1 MNSNILLVDDE
12 PRFIDSL
19 HGLLK
24 HFKYDCTKASNGTEA
39 IELLKT
45 NQFDVALLDVGL
57 PDICGCT
64 VVKFITTANI
74 RTTAIMLTGLSTIE
88 TAVKAMKLGAYDFL
102 KKPINHELLIKTIGQ
117 ALRHNNLKIELQ
129 RSEQRFETLSEAAW
143 EGIIILDGES
153 IIEANSQFLKMF
165 GYTAEELHQGFSLN
179 QIFAPTSLRIARPFI
194 EREITGSCEVAGT
207 RKDGTQF
214 FTEIKSRPINYLST
228 PRQVCVIR
236 DISERVRAVEEKLV
250 LQKKLAKANKLS
262 ALGLMAG
269 SVAHDLNNILSGI
282 VSYPDLLLLQMQET
296 DRYYEQLKKIQAA
309 GKRAAAVVSDLVTIA
324 RGGASPKSVENV
336 NEIILNHL
344 GSLEHL
350 ERLGNFPHA
359 VIQTRLQKNLYNIC
373 CSPQH
378 MHKILLNLIGNSLE
392 VVEENGMIQ
401 ISTDNCKFSHPMAI
415 DQPGGAQKSDYVKL
429 TISDNGPGIRQED
442 TEFIFDPFYTTKVM
456 GKSGTGL
463 GLSIVW
469 NIVQDHNGWIEIK
482 DNNPGAVFEIH
493 LPATQDSVC
502 SFNDIQAAC
511 SFRGN
516 GETILL
522 IDDQLEQNEI
532 ISKVLQNLGYITYSV
547 TSGEEGLAFIR
558 SRPVDLV
565 LLDMMMG
572 NGLNGRETFE
582 QILKIHPQQKAIVVS
597 GYAKSDE
604 ILKARNLGVS
614 AFIEKPVTIS
624 KISEA
629 IKLSLARH

>member
-19 HGLLK
+19 QGLLK
-24 HFKYDCTKASNGTEA
+24 HFNYDCTKASNGTEA

-45 NQFDVALLDVGL
+45 NQFDIALLDVGL
-57 PDICGCT
+57 PDICGCNI
-64 VVKFITTANI
+64 VKFITKANI

-102 KKPINHELLIKTIGQ
+102 KKPINHELLIKTIGK
-117 ALRHNNLKIELQ
+117 ALQHNNLKIELQ

-143 EGIIILDGES
+143 EGIIILDGDS
-153 IIEANSQFLKMF
+153 IVEANSQFLKMF

-179 QIFAPTSLRIARPFI
+179 QIFSPTSLRIARPFI
-194 EREITGSCEVAGT
+194 EREITGSCEVTGT

-214 FTEIKSRPINYLST
+214 FTEIKSRPINYLSN

-236 DISERVRAVEEKLV
+236 DISERVRAEEEKLG

-296 DRYYEQLKKIQAA
+296 DRYYEQIKKIQAA

-324 RGGASPKSVENV
+324 RGGASPKTVENV

-344 GSLEHL
+344 NSLEHL
-350 ERLGNFPHA
+350 ERLGSFPHA
-359 VIQTRLQKNLYNIC
+359 VIQTKLQKTLYNIC

-392 VVEENGMIQ
+392 VVEEKGMIQ

-415 DQPGGAQKSDYVKL
+415 EQPGAAQKNDYVKL

-482 DNNPGAVFEIH
+482 DNNPGAVFEIY

-502 SFNDIQAAC
+502 SLNDIQAAG

-532 ISKVLQNLGYITYSV
+532 ISKALQNLGYVTYSV

-558 SRPVDLV
+558 SNPVDLV

-572 NGLNGRETFE
+572 NGLNGPETFE

-597 GYAKSDE
+597 GYAKNDE
-604 ILKARNLGVS
+604 ILKVRDLGVS

-629 IKLSLARH
+629 IKQSLACN